1 MKNIFLFILTL
12 CTGLLSYS
20 QNQNIIIDN
29 SFPYHVNEQTLGRA
43 TIGGD
48 TIFISSART
57 NPLRFQFTN
66 GDINNPLVI
75 INKGGQV
82 KIDNPDTYT

>member
-57 NPLRFQFTN
+57 NPFWFQFTN

-82 KIDNPDTYT
+82 KIDNLDTYT